1 MSGILIADNMSAEGL
16 DYLMSY
22 RLYDSEKPSNT
33 LGYCGRTPEEL
44 GEAVQRLGYSDVM
57 VKGE

>member
-1 MSGILIADNMSAEGL
+1 MSGTLIADNMNAEGL
-16 DYLMSY
+16 GYLMSY
-22 RLYDSEKPSNT
+22 RLYDSEEPSNT

-57 VKGE
+57 VTGE